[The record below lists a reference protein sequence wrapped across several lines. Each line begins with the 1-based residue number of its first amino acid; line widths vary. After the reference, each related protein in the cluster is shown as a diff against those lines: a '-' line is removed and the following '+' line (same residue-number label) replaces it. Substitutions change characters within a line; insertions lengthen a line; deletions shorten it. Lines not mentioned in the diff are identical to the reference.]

1 MTNTNAAPKDG
12 WDRTRDFYQSLPLA
26 ARLGIAGAAV
36 LAVLVVG
43 YIKMM
48 PPVTEWVPLLGGQE
62 LNETQI
68 QSICRTLE
76 ADGLTNYQIDGSRL
90 RIPRAQAS
98 QYATAAAKCPVLPAG
113 SYVALEQAAQ
123 QTSWWSS
130 SAQEERRWQLGK
142 QKMLSQMI
150 EGIPEIESASVLI
163 DRSPAR
169 GLRSTADV
177 RATVTVKPRGGSKLP
192 PHIVRHIRTI
202 VSGSVC
208 ELAADRVAVVDLTG
222 KTMLDLG
229 ASAAGTDDLLDRMK
243 EFEEHYTQK
252 IRSVLGYIPDV
263 LVTVNVELDTT
274 RQRRTEQVVL
284 APEEEPIGPPKLETP
299 PLATVS
305 ANAAVELPST
315 LVAPPRAPKR
325 PTQQQT
331 WEEHVALAPKNVTVA
346 IAVPEDATVRRA
358 SATAPTDSDADW
370 SRRIKDQVAHA
381 IPAGVAT
388 KISVESYPR
397 DAGRTA
403 TGVAG
408 EPQAAYSEWLP
419 WTAAAG
425 VGVGVALMVA
435 LAGLRRP
442 HSASVAGTHE
452 SLHADPAASAADPRD
467 AGTGPR
473 RELVRIEQRA
483 ASSRPVPHLGQM
495 GISHFEDLRRL
506 APSSLQAVLVAVE
519 SRLWAPALRGASR
532 ELCERILAHLPT
544 RAAAL
549 LRNEMEYLGPVRLGD
564 VEAAQHE
571 ILEVVRRLDHTGDL
585 VLQDREE
592 VIRV

>member
-1 MTNTNAAPKDG
+1 M
-12 WDRTRDFYQSLPLA
+12 
-26 ARLGIAGAAV
+26 
-36 LAVLVVG
+36 
-43 YIKMM
+43 
-48 PPVTEWVPLLGGQE
+48 
-62 LNETQI
+62 
-68 QSICRTLE
+68 
-76 ADGLTNYQIDGSRL
+76 
-90 RIPRAQAS
+90 
-98 QYATAAAKCPVLPAG
+98 LPAG

-142 QKMLSQMI
+142 QKMLAQMI

-163 DRSPAR
+163 DRSPPR
-169 GLRSTADV
+169 GLRSNADV

-202 VSGSVC
+202 VCGSVC
-208 ELAADRVAVVDLTG
+208 DLAADKVAVVDLTG
-222 KTMLDLG
+222 KTLLEFG
-229 ASAAGTDDLLDRMK
+229 ASTAGADDLLDRMK

-274 RQRRTEQVVL
+274 RQRRTEQVVP
-284 APEEEPIGPPKLETP
+284 APEEEPIGPPNLEAMAP
-299 PLATVS
+299 ATVS
-305 ANAAVELPST
+305 ANTAAELPSS
-315 LVAPPRAPKR
+315 VAAPPRAPKR

-331 WEEHVALAPKNVTVA
+331 WEEHVALAPKDVTVA
-346 IAVPEDATVRRA
+346 IAVPEDATVRLISSTA
-358 SATAPTDSDADW
+358 SSDPDADW

-397 DAGRTA
+397 DTGRTSA
-403 TGVAG
+403 GVAG
-408 EPQAAYSEWLP
+408 ESQAYSEWLH

-425 VGVGVALMVA
+425 IGVGVALMVA
-435 LAGLRRP
+435 LAGLRRH
-442 HSASVAGTHE
+442 HSASVAVTHE
-452 SLHADPAASAADPRD
+452 SLHAGPATLATNPQD

-473 RELVRIEQRA
+473 RDLVRIEQRA
-483 ASSRPVPHLGQM
+483 ASSRSVPHLGQV
-495 GISHFEDLRRL
+495 GISNFEDLRCL
-506 APSSLQAVLVAVE
+506 APSSLQAVLAAVE

-532 ELCERILAHLPT
+532 ELCERILSHMPT

-549 LRNEMEYLGPVRLGD
+549 LRNEMEYRGPVRLGD
-564 VEAAQHE
+564 VETAQHE